1 MEPKFVNLPAFSVVG
16 MKIRA
21 KAQDSRIPKL
31 WGEFVPRMGEIPHL
45 AESQV
50 SYGLSDN
57 MDESSGEFD
66 YVAACKV
73 NRVDAVPEGMVRVD
87 LPDQICAVF
96 TTTLSKIGESFQE
109 IYGTWLPRSGYQ
121 RAEGPDFEVYDEK
134 WDSDDPKSE
143 FYLYIPVKKT
153 S

>member
-16 MKIRA
+16 MKLRA
-21 KAQDSRIPKL
+21 KAQDNRIPKL
-31 WGEFVPRMGEIPHL
+31 WGEFVPRIGEIQHL
-45 AESQV
+45 AKSHT

-57 MDESSGEFD
+57 MDEKTGEFD

-73 NRVDAVPEGMVRVD
+73 NRADAIPAGMVRVD
-87 LPDQICAVF
+87 LPEQTCAVF

-109 IYGTWLPRSGYQ
+109 IYGTWLPSSGYH
-121 RAEGPDFEVYDEK
+121 RAEGPDFELYDEK
-134 WDSDDPKSE
+134 WDSDDPNSE
-143 FYLYIPVKKT
+143 FYLYIPVTKA